1 MSKNTDASIAAAF
14 APARPSNV
22 KPNAFAEFRAR
33 IVQAVQDWAKSRR
46 QRHTVNLLMAL
57 DDNQLK
63 DIGLTRSEILS
74 TVYGPN
80 NTPFTRV
87 HPYY

>member
-46 QRHTVNLLMAL
+46 QRQTVNLLMAL
-57 DDNQLK
+57 DEHQLK
-63 DIGLTRSEILS
+63 DIGLTHSEILS
-74 TVYGPN
+74 TVYSADN
-80 NTPFTRV
+80 KPFTRV
-87 HPYY
+87 HPYF